1 MQAERFED
9 LAISRE
15 LRKAVQDVGF
25 EVMTPIQVKAI
36 PLILEGRDIIGQAQT
51 GTGKT
56 LAFGLPILDSICPS
70 IRKTQAIVLCPTREL
85 AVQVAE
91 ELKRVLTYKRD
102 VKVLAVY
109 GGQPI
114 EQQNHALRAGVH
126 IVIGTPGRTIDHI
139 NRGTLRID
147 TVKTAVLDEADE
159 MLNMGFIDDVET
171 ILRRTPAE
179 RQTLLFSATMPKP
192 ILALTRKYQ
201 RQPEFVK
208 VVQRQLTVPRVKQY
222 YLGLREG
229 AKVDVLCR
237 LIDIHGLKSSLVFCN
252 MKKRVDK
259 VVMELE
265 ARGYPAQG
273 LHGDMTQ
280 PQRMRA
286 MDRFRRN
293 RSEILVATDV
303 AARGIDV
310 EDIEAVFNYDLPKD
324 EEYYVHRI
332 GRTARAGK
340 SGQAFSF
347 VVGREI
353 GKLREIETYAA
364 TKIACMPVPSPN
376 DAGELK
382 ASSLLEKVKARVD
395 GGGLEQCA
403 QEIALF
409 QQEGYR
415 PLDIAA
421 ALLKMAMEGED
432 ENSTQRTESTFQ
444 DRSLSRKGTSGRTAK
459 RRNWPRV
466 QNRRSLDVRDVVQYV
481 K

>member
-1 MQAERFED
+1 MTISDMQR
-9 LAISRE
+9 
-15 LRKAVQDVGF
+15 
-25 EVMTPIQVKAI
+25 
-36 PLILEGRDIIGQAQT
+36 
-51 GTGKT
+51 
-56 LAFGLPILDSICPS
+56 
-70 IRKTQAIVLCPTREL
+70 
-85 AVQVAE
+85 
-91 ELKRVLTYKRD
+91 
-102 VKVLAVY
+102 
-109 GGQPI
+109 
-114 EQQNHALRAGVH
+114 
-126 IVIGTPGRTIDHI
+126 
-139 NRGTLRID
+139 
-147 TVKTAVLDEADE
+147 
-159 MLNMGFIDDVET
+159 
-171 ILRRTPAE
+171 
-179 RQTLLFSATMPKP
+179 
-192 ILALTRKYQ
+192 
-201 RQPEFVK
+201 
-208 VVQRQLTVPRVKQY
+208 
-222 YLGLREG
+222 
-229 AKVDVLCR
+229 
-237 LIDIHGLKSSLVFCN
+237 
-252 MKKRVDK
+252 RVDR

-347 VVGREI
+347 VVGGEI

-376 DAGELK
+376 DAEK
-382 ASSLLEKVKARVD
+382 VKTSSLLERVKARI
-395 GGGLEQCA
+395 GRGGLERYA
-403 QEIALF
+403 REIELF

-432 ENSTQRTESTFQ
+432 ENSTHRPESTFQ
-444 DRSLSRKGTSGRTAK
+444 DRSLDRKRTSPRTAN
-459 RRNWPRV
+459 RRDWPRV
-466 QNRRSLDVRDVVQYV
+466 QNRQFVDVRNAVKYV

>member
-1 MQAERFED
+1 M
-9 LAISRE
+9 
-15 LRKAVQDVGF
+15 
-25 EVMTPIQVKAI
+25 
-36 PLILEGRDIIGQAQT
+36 
-51 GTGKT
+51 
-56 LAFGLPILDSICPS
+56 LDSICPS

-91 ELKRVLTYKRD
+91 ELKRVLTHKRD

-114 EQQNHALRAGVH
+114 EQQIHALRAGAHV
-126 IVIGTPGRTIDHI
+126 VIGTPGRTIDHI

-147 TVKTAVLDEADE
+147 TVKMAVLDEADE

-201 RQPEFVK
+201 REPEFVK

-229 AKVDVLCR
+229 TKVDVLCR

-259 VVMELE
+259 LVMELE

-324 EEYYVHRI
+324 EKYYVHRI

-353 GKLREIETYAA
+353 GKLREIEAYAA

-376 DAGELK
+376 DAEELK
-382 ASSLLEKVKARVD
+382 ASSLSRK
-395 GGGLEQCA
+395 G
-403 QEIALF
+403 
-409 QQEGYR
+409 EGQDR
-415 PLDIAA
+415 WRRSRTVCTGDSAIPA

-432 ENSTQRTESTFQ
+432 GNSTQIAESTFQ
-444 DRSLSRKGTSGRTAK
+444 DRSINRRRTSGRTAK

-466 QNRRSLDVRDVVQYV
+466 QNRRSLDVNDVVQYV